1 MKISAIA
8 VIAATILT
16 TSQANAVEPLKTNA
30 PVAPVAAPAPTP
42 PSPPPAPTVTAPA
55 VTKPVAVK
63 PAPATAPKTNIVKAP
78 VMAKPAAPKAPEV
91 ATPQAA
97 LAPDEATV
105 RQLNKKHLIDFV
117 RAANAG
123 DVTTFYNAN
132 PQFAKSISK
141 AQFLNKFSKYNN
153 ELPKDDLPALEA
165 NDFADTQVSVITDN
179 KRYKGCTLV
188 EAKSSV
194 KLQVVQDSHLYKL
207 TNRYCQTASDYKLV
221 SFKLGYEE

>member
-1 MKISAIA
+1 MKISATI
-8 VIAATILT
+8 VFAATMIT
-16 TSQANAVEPLKTNA
+16 ASHAHAAEPLKTTA
-30 PVAPVAAPAPTP
+30 PVAPLAAPAPIP
-42 PSPPPAPTVTAPA
+42 PAPPPAPI
-55 VTKPVAVK
+55 VTKPTIAAPTVTKAVVVK
-63 PAPATAPKTNIVKAP
+63 PAPVAAVKVNA
-78 VMAKPAAPKAPEV
+78 VAKPAAPKAPEV
-91 ATPQAA
+91 ATPQAS

-123 DVTTFYNAN
+123 DVTTFYNAQ
-132 PQFAKSISK
+132 PQFAKSISR
-141 AQFLNKFSKYNN
+141 AQFVNKFGKYNN
-153 ELPKDDLPALEA
+153 ELPKGDLAALEA
-165 NDFADTQVSVITDN
+165 NDFADTQVAVISDN